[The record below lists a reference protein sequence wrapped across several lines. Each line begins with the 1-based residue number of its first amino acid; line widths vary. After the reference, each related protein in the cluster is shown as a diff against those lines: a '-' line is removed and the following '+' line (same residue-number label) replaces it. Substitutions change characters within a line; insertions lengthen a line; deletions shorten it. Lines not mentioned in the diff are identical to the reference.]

1 MAFLIAELNDLD
13 IMACDVVN
21 IYLNALFWE
30 KIWFAEGPEHRTEKT
45 VNIVVMVRA
54 FNGLNVSGAAWRKM
68 FAEKLHYMDF
78 VTTVVDPD
86 VYRRQ

>member
-1 MAFLIAELNDLD
+1 
-13 IMACDVVN
+13 
-21 IYLNALFWE
+21 
-30 KIWFAEGPEHRTEKT
+30 
-45 VNIVVMVRA
+45 MVRD

-78 VTTVVDPD
+78 VPTVVDPD